1 MNDVA
6 SPPPVRPEVEGD
18 AAAAR
23 RSPWSTLA
31 MIAIVVTV
39 AVAVMRSAVSSSVPV
54 GASRPGSMPAMPMP
68 AAGGDRLALT
78 MRDVDGR
85 EVRLPGGRPGV
96 VVVANAGRCDA
107 CRNAVRAAR
116 DALARSAV
124 GAQLIVVMGDAA
136 TTRPEVAAFA
146 RSIGSSP
153 ARYVIDDRN
162 GSLTSMLGARQLADA
177 LVYDR
182 GGRVVARPEPGSR
195 QLVSALRN
203 VRR

>member
-1 MNDVA
+1 MNDLTPPPPTGPQTERDAA
-6 SPPPVRPEVEGD
+6 SP
-18 AAAAR
+18 R
-23 RSPWSTLA
+23 RSPWST
-31 MIAIVVTV
+31 IAVIAVVV
-39 AVAVMRSAVSSSVPV
+39 AVAVALVRSAISSSVPV
-54 GASRPGSMPAMPMP
+54 GVSGPG
-68 AAGGDRLALT
+68 GGDADRLALT

-85 EVRLPGGRPGV
+85 EVRLPDGRPGV

-116 DALARSAV
+116 DAVARSAA

-146 RSIGSSP
+146 RSVGSSP

-162 GSLTSMLGARQLADA
+162 SGLTSMLRVGQLGDT

-182 GGRVVARPEPGSR
+182 SGRVVARPEPRSR
-195 QLVSALRN
+195 QLISALRN
-203 VRR
+203 AKR

>member
-1 MNDVA
+1 MNDDTPPPPTGPQTERDGA
-6 SPPPVRPEVEGD
+6 SP
-18 AAAAR
+18 R
-23 RSPWSTLA
+23 RSPWS
-31 MIAIVVTV
+31 MIAVIAVVV
-39 AVAVMRSAVSSSVPV
+39 AVAVAVVRSAISSSVPV
-54 GASRPGSMPAMPMP
+54 GASGPDSMPGMPMP
-68 AAGGDRLALT
+68 GGGGDRLALT

-116 DALARSAV
+116 DAVARSAA
-124 GAQLIVVMGDAA
+124 GAQLIVVMGDAS

-146 RSIGSSP
+146 RSVGSFP

-162 GSLTSMLGARQLADA
+162 GGLTSMLRVGQLGDA

-182 GGRVVARPEPGSR
+182 SGRVVARPEPRSR
-195 QLVSALRN
+195 QLISALRN
-203 VRR
+203 ARR